1 MSGLNILIVE
11 DESLLALDLA
21 ITLKGYDFNVVDY
34 VTSAKEAKKIIDKYE
49 INLIL
54 MDINLNEELDGI
66 DLYKSLNTDALVIY
80 ITAYRDDK
88 TIEKAVVT
96 SPLGYLLKPHN
107 ERELIILMKL
117 AEVKLNIKSIENNTE
132 FISLAHNYTFNIKEN
147 RLYHKKTPVKLGA
160 KKIKLLKLLVEAR
173 GEIVSFK
180 TIEDELYGD
189 SVPGE
194 SSIRTLIY
202 RLRNE
207 LEYDMIENKLNE
219 GISLKMKDS
228 SPDTC
233 GT

>member
-1 MSGLNILIVE
+1 MSKLNILIVE

-21 ITLKGYDFNVVDY
+21 TTLRGYGFNVVDY
-34 VTSAKEAKKIIDKYE
+34 VTSAKEARKIIASHD

-66 DLYKSLNTDALVIY
+66 DLYKSLNSSALVIY

-96 SPLGYLLKPHN
+96 NPLGYLLKPHN
-107 ERELIILMKL
+107 ERELLILIKL
-117 AEVKLNIKSIENNTE
+117 AQVKLHINTQE
-132 FISLAHNYTFNIKEN
+132 EEVELANDFSFDMKEN
-147 RLYHKKTPVKLGA
+147 RLYHKGEFVKLSA
-160 KKIKLLKLLVEAR
+160 KKVQLLRLLIEAK
-173 GEIVSFK
+173 GEIISFK

-189 SVPGE
+189 AAPSE

-202 RLRNE
+202 RLRNA
-207 LEYDMIENKLNE
+207 LEHDMIENELNV
-219 GISLKMKDS
+219 GIRLRMKDS